1 MIDIQEVR
9 SAMERIQPFIF
20 ETPMLRVPALDK
32 ILGCQVY
39 IKPENMQRTGSF
51 KIRGAL
57 NKILS
62 LDLSLIHISEPT
74 RRS

>member
-51 KIRGAL
+51 KISGTGYFLWER
-57 NKILS
+57 LS
-62 LDLSLIHISEPT
+62 WHV
-74 RRS
+74 R